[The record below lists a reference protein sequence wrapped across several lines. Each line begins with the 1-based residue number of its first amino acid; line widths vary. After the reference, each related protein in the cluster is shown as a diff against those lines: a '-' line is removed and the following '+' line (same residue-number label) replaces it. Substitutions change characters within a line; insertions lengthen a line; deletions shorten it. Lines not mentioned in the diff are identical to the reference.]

1 MPLLL
6 CIDTATEYAGTCISK
21 DGIVIAKRENKDPK
35 NHGAFLQPAIQSLC
49 IETNIAL
56 ADIDAVA
63 VTAGP
68 GSYTGLRVGM
78 ASAKGICYTLQ
89 KPLITVNTLSI
100 IAHAA
105 NKDIS
110 LQETNYLIYPMID
123 ARRMEVFMS
132 VYTPDLA
139 ELQAPQALVLSSDYL
154 ATLNPSTSIL
164 FCGNGAAKIPIIPTD
179 LTYIIHTA
187 LHSIEDMLLLSEQA
201 FQKNHFADLAYTEP
215 MYAKAFHDTRKKTT
229 T

>member
-6 CIDTATEYAGTCISK
+6 CIDTATEYAGICISR
-21 DGIVIAKRENKDPK
+21 DGIVIGKRENEDPK

-105 NKDIS
+105 NKEIS
-110 LQETNYLIYPMID
+110 WQETHYLIYPMID
-123 ARRMEVFMS
+123 ARRMEVFMG
-132 VYTPDLA
+132 VYEPDLT
-139 ELQAPQALVLSSDYL
+139 ELQAPQALILSDDYL
-154 ATLNPSTSIL
+154 ARLNPATPII
-164 FCGNGAAKIPIIPTD
+164 FCGNGAPKIPIIPTD
-179 LTYIIHTA
+179 LTYIVHTTP
-187 LHSIEDMLLLSEQA
+187 HSIEDMPFLSEEA
-201 FQKNHFADLAYTEP
+201 YRKNHFADLAYTEP